1 MRESSGSPWAP
12 VRSYQ
17 KQKGKM
23 EVEGVQRCKA
33 SSRVGRKDRLG
44 SGEGESGR
52 RAETRKREKVAKDPV
67 GRNDP
72 LRQSGR
78 EEVGEW

>member
-1 MRESSGSPWAP
+1 MS
-12 VRSYQ
+12 SYQ
-17 KQKGKM
+17 KKGKM

-44 SGEGESGR
+44 SGLGERGR
-52 RAETRKREKVAKDPV
+52 RAEARKREKVAKDPV

-72 LRQSGR
+72 LSQSGR